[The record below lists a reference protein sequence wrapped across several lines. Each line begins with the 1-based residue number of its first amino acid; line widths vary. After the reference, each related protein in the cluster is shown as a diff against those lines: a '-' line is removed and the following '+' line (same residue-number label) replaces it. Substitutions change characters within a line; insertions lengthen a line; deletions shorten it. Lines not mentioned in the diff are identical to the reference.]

1 MVCQLIACAVIFFSI
16 VKGFNAGF
24 MRQLP
29 AFIAIAFGAICTHIF
44 LEPGISVAH
53 DLMPWLK
60 GRESED
66 FICSNVAVTIIFVV
80 VYSIFRF
87 ATSLLGYLAR
97 AIETGMFNRIV
108 GALFGLF
115 RGTFWLSLAFNL
127 AVCIQPR
134 GELSSCARSDD
145 GNLAGEVLLL
155 APAVLG
161 GQDVED
167 LNHRLQL
174 EDAKKISLSEGIS
187 DRTFVLFEGVG

>member
-1 MVCQLIACAVIFFSI
+1 MICQLIACAVIFFSI
-16 VKGFNAGF
+16 MKGFNAGF

-44 LEPGISVAH
+44 MDPGISVAR
-53 DLMPWLK
+53 DILPWLR

-66 FICSNVAVTIIFVV
+66 FVCSTIAVTIIFIV
-80 VYSIFRF
+80 VYGIFRF
-87 ATSLLGYLAR
+87 ATSVLGYLAR
-97 AIETGMFNRIV
+97 AINTGMFNRIV

-115 RGTFWLSLAFNL
+115 RGTLWLSIAFNL
-127 AVCIQPR
+127 IVCLQPR

-161 GQDVED
+161 SQDVED

-174 EDAKKISLSEGIS
+174 EDAKKISMVERIS
-187 DRTFVLFEGVG
+187 CDPIVLFEGMG